1 MNTERKRRLRDVV
14 FGPPRD
20 PLAPET
26 RKHIALIAL
35 LAWIGIGADGLSSS
49 AYGPAEAFVA
59 LGDHSQLAL
68 YLAIATAF
76 TVFVIS
82 LAYNQVIELFPNGGG
97 GYKVATRLVG
107 PHAGLVAGSALIVDY
122 VLTIAISAAS
132 GVDAIFSLLPTV
144 HQVVKLEAAIGVVAL
159 LIYLNLRGV
168 RESILL
174 LAPIF
179 IGFCVTHFALI
190 AYGIASHGD
199 GLLPEVRA
207 TLAETDELAGNV
219 GWFFVLALFLKAYSL
234 GGGTYTGIEAVSNN
248 VNMLREPRV
257 RTGKWTMFLMA
268 ASLSL
273 TAAGIILL
281 YLLWDVQ
288 PSRTGET
295 LNAVVFGD
303 IIASLGYG
311 EASSHALLVVVLV
324 FEGALLFVAANTGF
338 LGGPAVLAN
347 MAVDRWVPNQFSAL
361 SSRLVTRNGVLLMG
375 AAALAVLVWTEGYV
389 SLLVVLYTVNVF
401 ITFALSLLGLTIHWW
416 KQRRDVAHAHR
427 RLALAAFA
435 LAIVVSILGV
445 IVVERFL
452 QGGSVTL
459 VITASV
465 VGVGL
470 LIRRH
475 YSRIRERTV
484 ALERGRRWQMHDL
497 PGPPH
502 PLQPSAPTAV
512 FLVGASRALGLHTVE
527 RVEALF
533 PGHFQNFVF
542 VSVGTVDSEA
552 YGSEQSLRTL
562 QYQTRAVLDA
572 LVNYAQCHGKG
583 ACWFDGYGADRL
595 RELERLA
602 LEVRDQFPNSVYFAN
617 RLVFEHDTWW
627 TRWLHNQTPL
637 AMQRLLNLHGLEL
650 VILPVMLDGRVL
662 PAAPAVAAHV

>member
-1 MNTERKRRLRDVV
+1 MNTERKRRVSDVV

-49 AYGPAEAFVA
+49 AYGPAEAFIA

-107 PHAGLVAGSALIVDY
+107 PYAGLVAGSALIVDY

-132 GVDAIFSLLPTV
+132 GVDAIFSLLPPV
-144 HQVVKLEAAIGVVAL
+144 HQVVKLEAAVAVVAL

-207 TLAETDELAGNV
+207 TVAETEDLAGNV

-288 PSRTGET
+288 PSQAGET

-311 EASSHALLVVVLV
+311 EATSHALLVVVLA

-375 AAALAVLVWTEGYV
+375 AAALAVLIWTEGYV

-401 ITFALSLLGLTIHWW
+401 ITFALSLLGLTIYWW
-416 KQRRDVAHAHR
+416 KQRRDIAHAHR

-435 LAIVVSILGV
+435 LVIVLSILGV

-484 ALERGRRWQMHDL
+484 ALERGRRWQVHEL
-497 PGPPH
+497 TGPPQ

-527 RVEALF
+527 RVESLF
-533 PGHFQNFVF
+533 PGHFRNFVF

-602 LEVRDQFPNSVYFAN
+602 LEVREQFPNSVYFAN

-627 TRWLHNQTPL
+627 TRWLHSQTPL

-650 VILPVMLDGRVL
+650 VILPVMLDGRAP
-662 PAAPAVAAHV
+662 PASPAVAAHV